1 MFMIHSSMRL
11 GGVVTFWTCGEWSRH
26 SAIEAGLTALGF
38 EKFVPER
45 RGKGSALRDALEK
58 VCGGPRVM
66 VRPTKEKD
74 GFCVVEEERR
84 ETAYGG
90 NTYRVNL
97 TARIDFDTSLI
108 TFDPIDDR
116 AQKIVASYNEH
127 LGLLRSAQVSSALVS
142 ILDDLGGTRL
152 RPTGG
157 VYWLPEAKVEA
168 WAEIGQI
175 IEGAGHGVVN
185 AVYLIRHDLDAD
197 AVRAVRD
204 AIVSEVSAE
213 ATKISQEVNDGGLGE
228 RALENRKEQA
238 LCLRS
243 KIELYEELLDCG
255 LEALRQAVD
264 ETEQTVATA
273 ALMASAAA
281 VRETDAA

>member
-1 MFMIHSSMRL
+1 
-11 GGVVTFWTCGEWSRH
+11 
-26 SAIEAGLTALGF
+26 
-38 EKFVPER
+38 
-45 RGKGSALRDALEK
+45 
-58 VCGGPRVM
+58 M

-84 ETAYGG
+84 EMALGG
-90 NTYRVNL
+90 NSYQVVL
-97 TARIDFDTSLI
+97 TARIDFNTSFI
-108 TFDPIDDR
+108 WFDPIDDR
-116 AQKIVASYNEH
+116 AQKIVESYNEH
-127 LGLLRSAQVSSALVS
+127 LGLLRSAQISSALVA

-157 VYWLPEAKVEA
+157 VYWLPESKVDA
-168 WAEIGQI
+168 WAEIGHV

-204 AIVSEVSAE
+204 AIVVEVSAE
-213 ATKISQEVNDGGLGE
+213 ASRINQEVMEGNLGE
-228 RALENRKEQA
+228 RALEHRKDQA
-238 LCLRS
+238 LGLRS

-255 LEALRQAVD
+255 LESLRKAVD

>member
-1 MFMIHSSMRL
+1 MIHNNMRL

-26 SAIEAGLTALGF
+26 EAIATGLTAHGF
-38 EKFVPER
+38 EKFVPDR

-84 ETAYGG
+84 ETVLGG
-90 NTYRVNL
+90 NSYQVVL
-97 TARIDFDTSLI
+97 TARIEFTTSFI
-108 TFDPIDDR
+108 TFDTIDDR

-127 LGLLRSAQVSSALVS
+127 LGLLRAAQVSSTVVA

-152 RPTGG
+152 RPSGG
-157 VYWLPEAKVEA
+157 VYWLPEGKVDA
-168 WAEIGQI
+168 WAEIGRV

-185 AVYLIRHDLDAD
+185 AVYLIRHDMDSD

-204 AIVSEVSAE
+204 AIVAEVAGEAARISE
-213 ATKISQEVNDGGLGE
+213 EVYVGNLGE
-228 RALENRKEQA
+228 RALEHRKEQA
-238 LCLRS
+238 LGLRS
-243 KIELYEELLDCG
+243 KIELYESLLDCG
-255 LEALRQAVD
+255 LESLRRTVD
-264 ETEQTVATA
+264 ETEQIVATA

-281 VRETDAA
+281 VRQTDAA

>member
-1 MFMIHSSMRL
+1 MIHGNMRL
-11 GGVVTFWTCGEWSRH
+11 GGVVTFWTCGEWSCH
-26 SAIEAGLTALGF
+26 SAIEKGLTVLGF

-84 ETAYGG
+84 ETALGG
-90 NTYRVNL
+90 NSYQVVL
-97 TARIDFDTSLI
+97 TARIYFNTSFI
-108 TFDPIDDR
+108 WFDPIDDR
-116 AQKIVASYNEH
+116 AQKIVESYNEH
-127 LGLLRSAQVSSALVS
+127 LGLLRSTQVSAALVS

-152 RPTGG
+152 RPSGG
-157 VYWLPEAKVEA
+157 VYWLPESKVEA
-168 WAEIGQI
+168 WAEIGHV

-204 AIVSEVSAE
+204 AIVAEVSAE
-213 ATKISQEVNDGGLGE
+213 AARISQEVLDGSLGE
-228 RALENRKEQA
+228 RALEHRKDEA
-238 LCLRS
+238 LGLRS

-255 LEALRQAVD
+255 LESLRIVVD